1 MNIFWREMKAQ
12 RKSLIIWCVGM
23 VFLLLAGMSKYATLS
38 VPGESQTLNE
48 LMADMPKSLQAIFG
62 VGSLDLSTVSGYYGV
77 LFLYIAVMATIHAG
91 MLGATIIAK
100 EERDKTAEFL
110 LVKPIT
116 RSKMLTSK
124 LAAALVGVVILNG
137 MTSIGSLMA
146 VQSYSNG
153 EDVNQDIVLL
163 MGGLL
168 MLQLLFMLLGS
179 AVASLL
185 KLPKRAAGLTSG
197 LLLLTF
203 FISVVMDISGNL
215 DALKFLTP
223 FKYFDAKS
231 VLEAGSLSMGY
242 MLLSL
247 ALMVLALVGTYVGYN
262 KRDLKL

>member
-1 MNIFWREMKAQ
+1 MNMFWREIKAQ
-12 RKSLIIWCVGM
+12 RKSLLIWCIGM
-23 VFLLLAGMSKYATLS
+23 IFLLIAGMSKYATLS
-38 VPGESQTLNE
+38 VPGESQALNE

-77 LFLYIAVMATIHAG
+77 LFLYIAIMATIHAA
-91 MLGATIIAK
+91 MLGATMIAK

-116 RSKMLTSK
+116 RNQMLTAK
-124 LAAALVGVVILNG
+124 LAAALVGVVILNAATLV
-137 MTSIGSLMA
+137 TSLIV
-146 VQSYSNG
+146 VQGYSDG
-153 EDVNQDIVLL
+153 ESISKDILL
-163 MGGLL
+163 LISGLL
-168 MLQLLFMLLGS
+168 ILQLLFMLLGS

-197 LLLLTF
+197 MLLLAF
-203 FISVVMDISGNL
+203 FVSVVIDISGNL
-215 DALKFLTP
+215 EGLKVLTP

-231 VLEAGSLSMGY
+231 VLEAGSLSAGY

-262 KRDLKL
+262 KRDLKV